1 MKYVNKLVNL
11 HYIDNNKQ
19 KKVSFQTVYDDVQH
33 TIEYS
38 VIDESGRRMVSKEEG
53 NEYFRELRKTYP
65 ASRAIVIIEKER
77 KIQYKMVSGHYE
89 IYVDGKF
96 QSTCEDYKEL
106 REEVNRLK
114 EGFGKC

>member
-11 HYIDNNKQ
+11 HYVDNNKR
-19 KKVSFQTVYDDVQH
+19 KKISFQTVYDDVQH

-38 VIDESGRRMVSKEEG
+38 VIDENGQRIISKEEG
-53 NEYFRELRKTYP
+53 NELFRALRKTYP
-65 ASRAIVIIEKER
+65 DSRAIIIVEKER
-77 KIQYKMVSGHYE
+77 KIQYKMVCGHYE

-106 REEVNRLK
+106 KEEINRLK